1 MQKAASIQQAR
12 DAQGAMKFANKYLPC
27 IARLSFRL
35 GKGLPPKFKKSL
47 SESNATRIDD
57 VMQRLNLATKQL
69 QRVLQSNGEKG
80 IEEQEIVDACE
91 KGEEL
96 CGSLSEFVVL

>member
-57 VMQRLNLATKQL
+57 VMQRLNVATKQL
-69 QRVLQSNGEKG
+69 QRVLQSNGETAAMASRCVGKKG
-80 IEEQEIVDACE
+80 SCMHDVKNSD
-91 KGEEL
+91 
-96 CGSLSEFVVL
+96 

>member
-27 IARLSFRL
+27 IARLSFKL
-35 GKGLPPKFKKSL
+35 GKGLPPKFRKSL

>member
-12 DAQGAMKFANKYLPC
+12 EAQGAMKLANKYLPC
-27 IARLSFRL
+27 IARLSFKL

-47 SESNATRIDD
+47 SEENTTRIDD
-57 VMQRLNLATKQL
+57 VMQRLNVATKQL
-69 QRVLQSNGEKG
+69 QRVMQSNGEKG

>member
-1 MQKAASIQQAR
+1 MDQQPRHSRCGKAAHGARNAQKWMERGKHQKAGWAADRGQVV
-12 DAQGAMKFANKYLPC
+12 K
-27 IARLSFRL
+27 
-35 GKGLPPKFKKSL
+35 L
-47 SESNATRIDD
+47 SEENTTRIDD
-57 VMQRLNLATKQL
+57 VMQRLNVATKQL

>member
-27 IARLSFRL
+27 IARLSFKL
-35 GKGLPPKFKKSL
+35 GKGLPPKFRKSL

-57 VMQRLNLATKQL
+57 VMQRLNVATKQL

>member
-27 IARLSFRL
+27 IARLSFKL

>member
-1 MQKAASIQQAR
+1 MQNAASIQQAR
-12 DAQGAMKFANKYLPC
+12 DAQKAMGFAHKYLPC
-27 IARLSFRL
+27 IARLSFKL
-35 GKGLPPKFKKSL
+35 GKGLPPKFRKSL